1 MNRKRLENIA
11 KSGLLSAFAIAV
23 SLLESLVP
31 SSSLLPPGM
40 KVGFSNVTTMIA
52 AKNVSFAS
60 AFAVTVVKSLF
71 VLITRGVTAF
81 LLSLAGGLCSTAAV
95 VLIFRSRKGRFGC
108 VGAGVVGAACHNAA
122 QVAVYSIIVGGAIFW
137 YLPYLLVFG
146 TLCGVLTGAVL
157 YLAEKALNKD
167 K

>member
-1 MNRKRLENIA
+1 MNRKRIESIT

-23 SLLESLVP
+23 SVLESLVP

-40 KVGFSNVTTMIA
+40 KVGFSNIATMIA

-60 AFAVTVVKSLF
+60 AFAVTLVKSLF

-95 VLIFRSRKGRFGC
+95 VLIFRSKKSRFGC
-108 VGAGVVGAACHNAA
+108 IGAGVVGAAVHNTA
-122 QVAVYSIIVGGAIFW
+122 QVVLYTFIVGKAILW

-146 TLCGVLTGAVL
+146 TLCGVITGAAL
-157 YLAEKALNKD
+157 YLAERLLEKE
-167 K
+167 